1 MASRADHP
9 RPTGQGL
16 VVVRWNLVRDEDGR
30 APVEG
35 WPPPVESEG
44 LWATPVGE
52 GRYRVENTPWFAMT
66 LATGEVVEAVEHQ
79 GTRWVMGRTH
89 WSGHSTVRVA
99 HPDPAAVL
107 DAFADL
113 GVRGESA
120 APAYSIAALD
130 IPPEA
135 DFRAIIARLRA
146 GRSDGAWD
154 YEEACVS
161 TEWRG
166 L

>member
-1 MASRADHP
+1 M
-9 RPTGQGL
+9 
-16 VVVRWNLVRDEDGR
+16 VRFNLVRDEDGR
-30 APVEG
+30 APMDG

-44 LWATPVGE
+44 LWASPVGE
-52 GRYRVENTPWFAMT
+52 GRYRIENTPWFAQNVAT
-66 LATGEVVEAVEHQ
+66 LDVVAAVAHE
-79 GTRWVMGRTH
+79 GVRWVMQGIH
-89 WSGHSTVRVA
+89 WSGHLTVRVA
-99 HPDPAAVL
+99 HSEPAAVL

-120 APAYSIAALD
+120 APAYPIAALD

-135 DFRAIIARLRA
+135 DLRAIITRLRA

-154 YEEACVS
+154 FEEACVS
-161 TEWRG
+161 AEWRG